1 MRSLLNA
8 LPAALLSVLGGTSG
22 AASQIQPAVVESFAH
37 SALLSV
43 RVVDGEPNDAGD
55 HEAMAVVVS
64 TITEMD
70 SDGKPVG
77 VEGSPLFFDSDNISV
92 SSTRRS
98 GVYQDGLDAEE
109 VSSVATTTGTATTV
123 SLVATN
129 YLGDGSISTFEPSTL
144 VEVGNE
150 TVRLDVRIRDWSFC
164 TPFGRDGG
172 RRCMAEP
179 QDIFLQNEGAL
190 PLPPAPPPPHTL
202 LIPRCDG
209 ETVATFRFV
218 CDPRLVECADIV
230 SVKYYLGEA
239 DQDPGEAPNTA
250 TIGVARGSGENGTS
264 TSSSGALEEFW
275 GTGVYERNLTS
286 AEVGSFLNVSSLTP
300 GLDYVFWSVWKHGNG
315 SAPESNSR
323 DFDLSRSQYW
333 QCPGTTIKRNFEVG
347 TSLSI
352 SLVVNGSTALVP
364 LCGDSVSASSPDSSN
379 AGPTSGAA
387 SSSSTTGG
395 SRSCQKI
402 GTDGV
407 ATEAS
412 GPSRR
417 LSDPGDES
425 HPSPALAARQGRG
438 YRILQED
445 QGTNASLDETEGAA
459 GWAWN
464 SDGPIFG
471 LGELSRIR
479 LSSHVLL
486 LGDDDNDS
494 SDYQEW
500 TPIRNT
506 SSWVATIAA
515 GATENEEG
523 EGGGRA
529 GVITA
534 SLEPFDSQAVFSAL
548 LFFSKAEV
556 VQEESD
562 KGVEEATW
570 VAIAFG
576 FLLLWLLGC
585 YGVRLAKHRHA
596 AKTWP
601 SAVARAAARSHG
613 GLIDG
618 DASSFGSPTSSE
630 AGSSMGGVK
639 ELQIFPMMMKAA
651 FKSKLEFSDGSDA
664 VMSTSAEEDEQ
675 SLCAPKAPGW
685 TTPGSGS
692 LNCIHDQNSSSNN
705 NNNNNAD
712 SNRNVDNGNMTPGVF
727 PSPPP
732 FHYRVPAEAF
742 PLTDAMLELPV

>member
-1 MRSLLNA
+1 
-8 LPAALLSVLGGTSG
+8 
-22 AASQIQPAVVESFAH
+22 
-37 SALLSV
+37 
-43 RVVDGEPNDAGD
+43 
-55 HEAMAVVVS
+55 
-64 TITEMD
+64 
-70 SDGKPVG
+70 
-77 VEGSPLFFDSDNISV
+77 
-92 SSTRRS
+92 
-98 GVYQDGLDAEE
+98 
-109 VSSVATTTGTATTV
+109 
-123 SLVATN
+123 
-129 YLGDGSISTFEPSTL
+129 
-144 VEVGNE
+144 
-150 TVRLDVRIRDWSFC
+150 
-164 TPFGRDGG
+164 
-172 RRCMAEP
+172 
-179 QDIFLQNEGAL
+179 
-190 PLPPAPPPPHTL
+190 
-202 LIPRCDG
+202 
-209 ETVATFRFV
+209 
-218 CDPRLVECADIV
+218 
-230 SVKYYLGEA
+230 
-239 DQDPGEAPNTA
+239 
-250 TIGVARGSGENGTS
+250 
-264 TSSSGALEEFW
+264 
-275 GTGVYERNLTS
+275 
-286 AEVGSFLNVSSLTP
+286 FLNVSSLTP
-300 GLDYVFWSVWKHGNG
+300 GLDYVFWSVWEHGNG

-323 DFDLSRSQYW
+323 DFDLSRVQYW
-333 QCPGTTIKRNFEVG
+333 QCPGTTIERNFEVG
-347 TSLSI
+347 TSLSV

-379 AGPTSGAA
+379 TGPTSSAA
-387 SSSSTTGG
+387 SSSSTTSG
-395 SRSCQKI
+395 SSSCQKI

-407 ATEAS
+407 ATETS

-425 HPSPALAARQGRG
+425 HPSPALPARQGRG
-438 YRILQED
+438 YRLLQED
-445 QGTNASLDETEGAA
+445 QGTNASLDETEGGA
-459 GWAWN
+459 GWAWD

-494 SDYQEW
+494 SDYEEW
-500 TPIRNT
+500 TPLRNT
-506 SSWVATIAA
+506 SSWVATAAA
-515 GATENEEG
+515 GATKNEEG
-523 EGGGRA
+523 GGGGRA

-548 LFFSKAEV
+548 LFFSKVEV

-562 KGVEEATW
+562 TGVKAATW

-613 GLIDG
+613 RLFDD
-618 DASSFGSPTSSE
+618 DASSFGTPTSSE
-630 AGSSMGGVK
+630 ADSSVGGDK

-651 FKSKLEFSDGSDA
+651 SISKLEFSDRSDA
-664 VMSTSAEEDEQ
+664 VRSTLAEEDEQ

-692 LNCIHDQNSSSNN
+692 LNCIHDQNTSSSNN

-712 SNRNVDNGNMTPGVF
+712 SNRNVDNGNMASGVF